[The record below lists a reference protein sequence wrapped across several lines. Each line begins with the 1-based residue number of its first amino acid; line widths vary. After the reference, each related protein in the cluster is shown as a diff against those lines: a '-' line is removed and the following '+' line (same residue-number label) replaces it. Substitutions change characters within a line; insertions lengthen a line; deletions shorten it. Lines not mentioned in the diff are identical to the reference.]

1 MTKLFSD
8 IVFRGYENRFVV
20 VVIYHAEPGVF
31 DAADVAAFGVV
42 NRDVFGVR
50 RLLKSM
56 RRFPQQMTKPSLE

>member
-50 RLLKSM
+50 RL
-56 RRFPQQMTKPSLE
+56 